1 MRQIGTKRFGALTLG
16 CLIALLMAAGVLGLR
31 AEGQGAKE
39 AKAAVS
45 ADQAVACVRTAVAT
59 KPGDVRAVEAEREG
73 GKLVCEVEVLAQD
86 GKTYEVVVDTATG
99 AVIEVESDDDDDDDD
114 DDDN

>member
-1 MRQIGTKRFGALTLG
+1 MMRIGKRRLVGLVFGCLAALVLAAGALG
-16 CLIALLMAAGVLGLR
+16 MRAAGQS
-31 AEGQGAKE
+31 AAQP
-39 AKAAVS
+39 KAAIS
-45 ADQAVACVRTAVAT
+45 ADQAVACVRTAVAA

-99 AVIEVESDDDDDDDD
+99 AVIEVESDDE